1 MKLEYPDVDEERRV
15 CEILEEE
22 NNEGDIFPDYIEYDD
37 YGVDTDED
45 EFDSMEFSK
54 NYTAIDPKLWKEEC
68 EKVYP
73 KLNQR
78 MAQSKIIRS
87 EWSNRLED
95 WRINNEII
103 KKNKPNC
110 SEVLDKLLSNVRS
123 ELDQIEQKENT
134 LSISLQK
141 QCEMYNEIMKSTK
154 EKQELV
160 VTLQSEIDEVSS
172 QYNSMKERVK
182 SMKDEID
189 SRFKTGSDA
198 VPIVKIKQA
207 MKQLQQE
214 NEKMDIQLTYY
225 FCYFYN
231 LLASRLLC

>member
-1 MKLEYPDVDEERRV
+1 MKLEYPDQDEERRV

-22 NNEGDIFPDYIEYDD
+22 NNEGDLFPDCIEYDD
-37 YGVDTDED
+37 YGVNTDEE

-54 NYTAIDPKLWKEEC
+54 NYTVIDPKLWKEEC

-73 KLNQR
+73 KLDQR

-87 EWSNRLED
+87 EWNNRLED

-103 KKNKPNC
+103 KKNEPNC
-110 SEVLDKLLSNVRS
+110 SVVLDKLLSNVRS

-141 QCEMYNEIMKSTK
+141 QCEKYNEIMKSTK
-154 EKQELV
+154 EKQELLV
-160 VTLQSEIDEVSS
+160 ALQSEIDDVSS
-172 QYNSMKERVK
+172 QYNSMKDRVK
-182 SMKDEID
+182 TMKDEID

-214 NEKMDIQLTYY
+214 SEKMDIQITYFFLSY
-225 FCYFYN
+225 II
-231 LLASRLLC
+231 LLASQLLC